1 MNIAKTIK
9 MTALAGLSAI
19 ALAGFSTAA
28 SAHQSYVRCD
38 RDGDRCVRVTCDN
51 DGDDCRRTAYYGD
64 YGRDYRYRDS
74 GGYYGR
80 SYGHRQW
87 VCDRDGD
94 DCHYVWVD
102 GRGYYRGQSGAYLR
116 FNVR

>member
-19 ALAGFSTAA
+19 ALAGVSTAA

-38 RDGDRCVRVTCDN
+38 RDGDRCVRVTCDR
-51 DGDDCRRTAYYGD
+51 DGDDCRRTAYYNNSG
-64 YGRDYRYRDS
+64 RYRDND
-74 GGYYGR
+74 R
-80 SYGHRQW
+80 GHRQL
-87 VCDRDGD
+87 VCDRWGHG
-94 DCHYVWVD
+94 CHYVWVD